1 MMSWRTTDADQIQLF
16 SSVNSP
22 IKPPIPNA
30 GKEGQAVPGLN
41 GRKASISQGQG
52 VASSQP
58 IRPGNRRRDT
68 ADSASYNPLSPSFTR
83 NQKDDSPSVS
93 TPPASL
99 LRRKTDFKD
108 SVSSATFGDKPR
120 LDTSSDANS
129 VFGSLKRT
137 PTNPASAGVNGPS
150 SPWTNAPTTGFGAFG
165 NFSLDGVSGPPATPG
180 DKKLGVGSVRGE
192 SRFKGLMGKDSSE
205 DVGSKAKEKGPS
217 SFENLNES
225 ANDQKWSQE
234 RTMRPMSKDSGLWGD
249 LDRAG
254 GASLGGDEPN
264 AAAQGFQMMGDAQ
277 RARNQ
282 TGFSAFSAAP
292 DQPTFSDLMGR
303 RENGLSESQQAQQ
316 YLGGHPQEPMSPTST
331 NPYQS
336 PESERRNAENE
347 PSESAQPGFFGSNHP
362 TKSSLS
368 AFEEADRSQNSSAG
382 PSRAF
387 PPIGGLGGLGGLGSA
402 SPWSAAPGAIGT
414 PSRTTATF
422 SGLGDPRFGLGDGQP
437 PSAGGYGSTGSGSFG
452 AFSRSK
458 MGSLFPPQMQEQMR
472 AGDTSRLEHGIGEG
486 PINRGLGNNA
496 AFGAPSRD
504 TDSPSHPSRGVLDD
518 LFDNVDR
525 NITGGHPSSFG
536 GNDATQASIAQS
548 QAHHAAQSNLPA
560 AATLAPTPAATA
572 TSNSGSF
579 SGQTPEPE
587 GSSST
592 ASNQLPPAQQ
602 RQMVMPDRMRW
613 IYRDPQGNTQGPWS
627 GLEMHDWYKAG
638 FFSPELLVKKVE
650 DNDYEPLAQLI
661 RRIGNSR
668 EPFLVPQI
676 GIPHGSATAVGQN
689 ALSLNSPAS
698 PSGPA
703 QPPFASSFP
712 SFGTTLTADQ
722 QNALERRKQE
732 EQYLMARQ
740 KEHLVQQQV
749 YLKQLHMQGI
759 GSHGV
764 NPQSL
769 HHSSSAHSLQSQPS
783 YGSITSP
790 TGYQPSPGQMPL
802 QPPGPMPGFF
812 DSQIRPG
819 PGGPTHSTD
828 TVQPT
833 RDLDLSSTMD
843 RMSLRQPG
851 APQFPGLA
859 QGPPDSHASQSQIA
873 AALQDRARLQKE
885 QEQADVSQRDSY
897 GDGRDGLDRLEQFH
911 QLRAQEGDQTFGPAG
926 GAINRNGAAEPF
938 ENPLRP
944 SETLAA
950 QGSLH
955 QTRASL
961 NRVDQQPAAVLQ
973 PQQSFQPAGPPAPSI
988 SPLPA
993 PAARRNRSD
1002 VADNLAAGSHSRS
1015 ETPQDT
1021 PTTALAPWAK
1031 ESADQGSKG
1040 PSLKEIQEAEA
1051 RKTAQQEE
1059 IATAARRA
1067 QAEQERVPASQAP
1080 PPAPGLP
1087 SSANWA
1093 AGGSPVSAA
1102 SNGPSAWTRQ
1112 LAGKVPTPVTG
1123 LTKKTLAQIQKEEEA
1138 RKNRAGAAAAAAA
1151 SNNTVTAAAPGSG
1164 GKRYADLAS
1173 KAPAA
1178 VPNATSSAWTTVGAG
1193 GKTKT
1198 PTAPAPAPVR
1208 SVSGNATA
1216 STTPSAKVK
1225 PAVPARAVSSGMA
1238 SSTAQDEFH
1247 KWIKGALGKGLST
1260 NLTSTKPL

>member
-1 MMSWRTTDADQIQLF
+1 MPYADPAQLF

-22 IKPPIPNA
+22 IKPPVQNA
-30 GKEGQAVPGLN
+30 GKENQGAPGLN

-52 VASSQP
+52 GTSQP
-58 IRPGNRRRDT
+58 VRPGNRRRDT

-99 LRRKTDFKD
+99 LMRKTDFKD
-108 SVSSATFGDKPR
+108 SASGSAFSDKPR
-120 LDTSSDANS
+120 LDTGADASSI
-129 VFGSLKRT
+129 FGSLKRT

-165 NFSLDGVSGPPATPG
+165 NFSLDGVSGQPSTPG
-180 DKKLGVGSVRGE
+180 DKKLGFGSVRGE

-205 DVGSKAKEKGPS
+205 DMGTKAKDKGPS
-217 SFENLNES
+217 SFEKPNES
-225 ANDQKWSQE
+225 ACDQKWGHE

-249 LDRAG
+249 LDRTG
-254 GASLGGDEPN
+254 GASLGGEEPN

-277 RARNQ
+277 KARTQ
-282 TGFSAFSAAP
+282 AGFSAFSAAP
-292 DQPTFSDLMGR
+292 DQPSFSDLMGR
-303 RENGLSESQQAQQ
+303 REHGLSESQQAQQ
-316 YLGGHPQEPMSPTST
+316 YLSGHPPEPMSPTST

-347 PSESAQPGFFGSNHP
+347 PNENAQAGFFGNNQPSR
-362 TKSSLS
+362 SGLS
-368 AFEEADRSQNSSAG
+368 AFEDADRSQTSSVG
-382 PSRAF
+382 PTRAF

-414 PSRTTATF
+414 PSRTTAAF
-422 SGLGDPRFGLGDGQP
+422 PGFGDTRFHAGDGQP
-437 PSAGGYGSTGSGSFG
+437 PSAGGYGSMGSGSFG
-452 AFSRSK
+452 GFSRSK

-472 AGDTSRLEHGIGEG
+472 TGDTGRPEHGLGEG
-486 PINRGLGNNA
+486 PMNRGMANHA

-504 TDSPSHPSRGVLDD
+504 TDSPSHATRGVLDD

-525 NITGGHPSSFG
+525 NIAGAHPSSFG
-536 GNDATQASIAQS
+536 ANDTIPASIAQS
-548 QAHHAAQSNLPA
+548 QGPNAAQSSMLA

-572 TSNSGSF
+572 TSHSGSF
-579 SGQTPEPE
+579 SGRTPEPE
-587 GSSST
+587 SSST
-592 ASNQLPPAQQ
+592 TSNQLPPAQQ

-676 GIPHGSATAVGQN
+676 GIPHGSATAAGPN
-689 ALSLNSPAS
+689 TLSLNTPAS
-698 PSGPA
+698 PTGTA

-759 GSHGV
+759 GPHGV

-812 DSQIRPG
+812 DSQMRPG

-833 RDLDLSSTMD
+833 RDLDLDSAMD
-843 RMSLRQPG
+843 RMNLRQAG
-851 APQFPGLA
+851 ASQQPGLA
-859 QGPPDSHASQSQIA
+859 QGHSEPHAPQSQIA

-885 QEQADVSQRDSY
+885 QERADALQRDSY
-897 GDGRDGLDRLEQFH
+897 GDGREGLDRFEQFQ
-911 QLRAQEGDQTFGPAG
+911 QLRAQEGDQLLGSVG
-926 GAINRNGAAEPF
+926 GVNRSRVKEPLDDL
-938 ENPLRP
+938 LRP
-944 SETLAA
+944 SENLAA
-950 QGSLH
+950 RGSL
-955 QTRASL
+955 
-961 NRVDQQPAAVLQ
+961 QQPADSFHQVDQ
-973 PQQSFQPAGPPAPSI
+973 PFQPVGLPAPSI

-993 PAARRNRSD
+993 PAARRNRVD
-1002 VADNLAAGSHSRS
+1002 VADNLAAGSQSRS

-1031 ESADQGSKG
+1031 ENADQSSKG

-1067 QAEQERVPASQAP
+1067 QAEQDRVPVSQAP

-1093 AGGSPVSAA
+1093 TGGSPVSAA
-1102 SNGPSAWTRQ
+1102 SSGPSAWSRQ
-1112 LAGKVPTPVTG
+1112 LAGKVPTPATG
-1123 LTKKTLAQIQKEEEA
+1123 PTKKTLAQIQKEEEA
-1138 RKNRAGAAAAAAA
+1138 RKNRAAAAAATSSNAAAAAAA
-1151 SNNTVTAAAPGSG
+1151 GPG

-1173 KAPAA
+1173 KAPAP

-1193 GKTKT
+1193 GKTKN
-1198 PTAPAPAPVR
+1198 PTAPVPAPVR
-1208 SVSGNATA
+1208 SASGNAAA
-1216 STTPSAKVK
+1216 SATTSAKAK
-1225 PAVPARAVSSGMA
+1225 PAAPARVVSSCA
-1238 SSTAQDEFH
+1238 ATSTAQDEFR

-1260 NLTSTKPL
+1260 NLTSMTRTTYASRLEY